1 MTYGSS
7 GTALDPPASGVPW
20 RRFALWAVAATV
32 GYAVL
37 VGLAT
42 ALIPNPV
49 FDRRL
54 AADGWNVAALVL
66 PAVLVG
72 PLAATYLVPWPAACD
87 VGGRA
92 GAGGVLSFFAAG
104 CPVCNKL
111 VVLAVG
117 TSGALEW
124 FRPAQPALGALSVVL
139 LALALRARWRP
150 LRAGRP
156 GRDVGEGDQPTRRR
170 RRASAIA
177 GGT

>member
-1 MTYGSS
+1 MSH
-7 GTALDPPASGVPW
+7 PVPW
-20 RRFALWAVAATV
+20 RRFVVWALAAA
-32 GYAVL
+32 GAYAVV

-54 AADGWNVAALVL
+54 AADGWNVAALVV
-66 PAVLVG
+66 PAVLFG
-72 PLAATYLVPWPAACD
+72 PLAATYLVPWPSACD
-87 VGGRA
+87 VSGRA

-117 TSGALEW
+117 TSGAVEW
-124 FRPAQPALGALSVVL
+124 FQPAQPALGALSVVL
-139 LALALRARWRP
+139 LALALRTRWRP
-150 LRAGRP
+150 LRATGDGP
-156 GRDVGEGDQPTRRR
+156 EAGPDGGGDQPTRRR
-170 RRASAIA
+170 NRASAIA